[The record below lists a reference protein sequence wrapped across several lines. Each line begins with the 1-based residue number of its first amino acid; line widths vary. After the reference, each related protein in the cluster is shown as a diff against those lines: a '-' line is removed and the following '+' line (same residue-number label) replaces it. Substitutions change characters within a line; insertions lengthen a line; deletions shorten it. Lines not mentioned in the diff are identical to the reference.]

1 MGLDGAGV
9 GVHDCP
15 TGREQAVTLL
25 EVGRV
30 TRAHGLK
37 GEVVVELVTD
47 RIERVAS
54 GSVLT
59 LGGPGI
65 SRTLEVRSATRS
77 RRPSGSG
84 RAVRGR
90 WIVQFAEVSDREGAE
105 ALRSRALLAPPL
117 DDAGALWVHQ
127 LIGAEV
133 LDIHGNSLG
142 MVSAVEANPA
152 SDLLVLEG
160 GRLVPMCFMTEGPSS
175 TRIVVDIPS
184 GLLE

>member
-1 MGLDGAGV
+1 MGLDETGV
-9 GVHDCP
+9 GRQQEV
-15 TGREQAVTLL
+15 ALL

-37 GEVVVELVTD
+37 GEVVIELVTD
-47 RIERVAS
+47 RVERMAS

-65 SRTLEVRSATRS
+65 SRTLEVLSATRS
-77 RRPSGSG
+77 GGPTGSG

-90 WIVQFAEVSDREGAE
+90 WIVQFVEVSDREDAE
-105 ALRSRALLAPPL
+105 ALRSRSLLAPPL
-117 DDAGALWVHQ
+117 EDPAALWVHE

-133 LDIHGNSLG
+133 RDIHGNALG

-152 SDLLVLEG
+152 SDLLVLDG
-160 GRLVPMCFMTEGPSS
+160 GGLVPMCFMTEGPRS
-175 TRIVVDIPS
+175 TTPIGRVVVDIPS